1 MDSQLFADEHFEKF
15 IETLNLKGITQFDYF
30 VNWGKVFK
38 NITPI
43 EKELNLLNTA
53 IGKED
58 IEAALFDILKT
69 YPKTIKTVPTLLAIR
84 DKSVEVLIDS
94 TAFIYKN
101 FDFNL
106 KEVTD
111 EKIHNVVNLLVKSGF
126 AELIKTKQIKSIPD
140 YCIGVEVGLDSN
152 GRKNRGGT
160 SMEKLVESFVAIF
173 CHEHNLAYLAQAN
186 AKKIKEVWDMDIA
199 VDKSS
204 RIIDFVI
211 KKDGQLFFIECNFYG
226 GGGSKLKSTATEYI
240 EMSRFWQA
248 QEITFIWVTD
258 GKGWLTTKNPLQD
271 YFERGN
277 ISLNI
282 EMLKD
287 DYLNKILFPNNPIK

>member
-111 EKIHNVVNLLVKSGF
+111 EKIHDVVNLLIESGF

-186 AKKIKEVWDMDIA
+186 AKKIKEVWGIDIA

-211 KKDGQLFFIECNFYG
+211 KKDAQLFFIECNFYG

-240 EMSRFWQA
+240 EM
-248 QEITFIWVTD
+248 
-258 GKGWLTTKNPLQD
+258 
-271 YFERGN
+271 
-277 ISLNI
+277 
-282 EMLKD
+282 LKD
-287 DYLNKILFPNNPIK
+287 DYLGRIVI

>member
-1 MDSQLFADEHFEKF
+1 MDSQLFADKHFKQF
-15 IETLNLKGITQFDYF
+15 IDTLNLKGITQFDYF

-69 YPKTIKTVPTLLAIR
+69 YPKTIKTVPTLLAMR

-94 TAFIYKN
+94 MAFIYKN

-111 EKIHNVVNLLVKSGF
+111 EKINDVVNLLVESGF

-140 YCIGVEVGLDSN
+140 YCIGVEV
-152 GRKNRGGT
+152 
-160 SMEKLVESFVAIF
+160 
-173 CHEHNLAYLAQAN
+173 
-186 AKKIKEVWDMDIA
+186 
-199 VDKSS
+199 
-204 RIIDFVI
+204 
-211 KKDGQLFFIECNFYG
+211 
-226 GGGSKLKSTATEYI
+226 
-240 EMSRFWQA
+240 
-248 QEITFIWVTD
+248 
-258 GKGWLTTKNPLQD
+258 
-271 YFERGN
+271 
-277 ISLNI
+277 
-282 EMLKD
+282 
-287 DYLNKILFPNNPIK
+287 

>member
-1 MDSQLFADEHFEKF
+1 MNNKIFSAEHFDDF
-15 IETLNLKGITQFDYF
+15 LATLNLKGITQFDYF

-38 NITPI
+38 NISPI

-58 IEAALFDILKT
+58 IEASLFDIFKT
-69 YPKTIKTVPTLLAIR
+69 YPKSIKAIPTLLAIR
-84 DKSVEVLIDS
+84 DKSVEVLIDN

-101 FDFNL
+101 FDFSS
-106 KEVTD
+106 KEMTD
-111 EKIHNVVNLLVKSGF
+111 EKINDVISLLVQSGF

-173 CHEHNLAYLAQAN
+173 CHENNLEYLPQAN
-186 AKKIKEVWDMDIA
+186 AKKIKDAWNMDVQ

-211 KKDGQLFFIECNFYG
+211 KKEQKLFFIECNFYG

-248 QEITFIWVTD
+248 QYITFIWVTD

-271 YFERGN
+271 YFERHN
-277 ISLNI
+277 ILLNI
-282 EMLKD
+282 EMLKN
-287 DYLNKILFPNNPIK
+287 DYLRKVILSENSAD

>member
-1 MDSQLFADEHFEKF
+1 FSNHYQ
-15 IETLNLKGITQFDYF
+15 
-30 VNWGKVFK
+30 
-38 NITPI
+38 
-43 EKELNLLNTA
+43 
-53 IGKED
+53 
-58 IEAALFDILKT
+58 
-69 YPKTIKTVPTLLAIR
+69 
-84 DKSVEVLIDS
+84 
-94 TAFIYKN
+94 
-101 FDFNL
+101 
-106 KEVTD
+106 
-111 EKIHNVVNLLVKSGF
+111 KINDVVNLLVESGF
-126 AELIKTKQIKSIPD
+126 AELMKTKQIKSIPD

-186 AKKIKEVWDMDIA
+186 AKKIKDVWDMDIA

-211 KKDGQLFFIECNFYG
+211 KKDEQLFFIECNFYG

-248 QEITFIWVTD
+248 QNITFIWVTD

-271 YFERGN
+271 YFERNN
-277 ISLNI
+277 ILLNI

-287 DYLNKILFPNNPIK
+287 DYLGRIVI